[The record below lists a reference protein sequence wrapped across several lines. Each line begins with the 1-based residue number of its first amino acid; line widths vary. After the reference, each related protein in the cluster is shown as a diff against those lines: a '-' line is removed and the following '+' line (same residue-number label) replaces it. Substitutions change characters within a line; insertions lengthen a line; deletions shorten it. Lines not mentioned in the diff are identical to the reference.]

1 MIKSRELFANLKIS
15 LLTLKKISIFGLVLK
30 IACSFII
37 PLISVFLTYIVKCVL
52 DGIVYG
58 NLLGANLPGIV
69 TQYKSQLDLNVKKT
83 LFFRLTEKSKSC

>member
-37 PLISVFLTYIVKCVL
+37 PLISFFLT
-52 DGIVYG
+52 
-58 NLLGANLPGIV
+58 
-69 TQYKSQLDLNVKKT
+69 
-83 LFFRLTEKSKSC
+83 